1 MQEIKNHT
9 TLDQSVIKTLLYYDI
24 FDYPLK
30 ASEVFKFLG
39 VNSVTESDVLESLDE
54 LAEQQTIYRFGEFYG
69 VRSSEANVIRRIKGN
84 KEAEKYT
91 TIAQKK
97 ARFIAQFPFVRAVM
111 ASGSLSK
118 NYMDEKSDLDFFIV
132 TSPNRLWIARTLLV
146 LYKILF
152 LNNSHKFLCINYF
165 VDVHHLEIEEK
176 NIFTATEVATL
187 LPLHGA
193 EYYQNLQRANSG
205 WLRKYFPNFR
215 PLNTN
220 AVPHSTTGIFKK
232 IMEKAIDLFFGNI
245 LETYC
250 MNTTLQRWKR
260 KHLHNFTEPE
270 FNIAFKT
277 KKYVSKSHPQHFQK
291 KVLELFDQK
300 LKEFNTKNG
309 NQWKY
314 D

>member
-1 MQEIKNHT
+1 MQEIKNYT

-30 ASEVFKFLG
+30 ASEVYKFLG
-39 VNSVTESDVLESLDE
+39 VNSVTESDVLEALNE

-84 KEAEKYT
+84 KEAEKYKA
-91 TIAQKK
+91 IAQKK

-132 TSPNRLWIARTLLV
+132 TFPNRLWIARTLLV
-146 LYKILF
+146 LYKIVF
-152 LNNSHKFLCINYF
+152 LKNSHKFLCINYF

-193 EYYQNLQRANSG
+193 EYYQKLHRANSS
-205 WLRKYFPNFR
+205 WLTKYFPNFR
-215 PLNTN
+215 PLSTNT
-220 AVPHSTTGIFKK
+220 VPYSTTGILKK
-232 IMEKAIDLFFGNI
+232 ILEKVIDLFFGNI

-250 MNTTLQRWKR
+250 MNTTLERWKR
-260 KHLHNFTEPE
+260 KHLHNFTEQE

-300 LKEFNTKNG
+300 LKDFNKKNG
-309 NQWKY
+309 NPWKY